1 MNIFMYWEFVLYVI
15 SVSMEVL
22 NYRIKLYVQ
31 IGIG

>member
-22 NYRIKLYVQ
+22 NYKIKLYVQ